1 MMSSGRYRQTAGTA
15 ARGRVPAA
23 LSVRYFA
30 VAVCLLLCSVSAAD
44 LPGEELTDERI
55 FNSRLNRGDAL
66 SAAVDTVVRSVS
78 RGAQSWL
85 DEVMATWNAPPLHV
99 QQAADETVIPFGKG
113 GVFVPKMTETNSE
126 PDVEIFDMSDNLVA
140 SGETGRTFA
149 LEPGE
154 YRVMLGSGTLRQRAV
169 KQVRVEE
176 GRTLPLVPDWCG
188 LIIEVVDEQ
197 GIALKGEYE
206 LVRIDRFDPYGRG
219 YGASVELGETV
230 RAWILKPGTYKIL
243 GAGEGYN
250 TMTNFV
256 TVRLLP
262 GELTNFLLIQDPDNN
277 YRIRGGGTVHLAPTT
292 RLTSNWRVGMNV
304 GANVQLNTET
314 DHQADVGSSNSFT
327 MGFLL
332 DSWVLYRKKP
342 VEWSTRLRLDQ
353 SINIMDNRLET
364 MINNPDRLLMSSIF
378 IWRILNWLGPYAR
391 AEFNTR
397 LFENRIKRGKN
408 ENSFTFLDAD
418 YFFDEGAGT
427 DLAEVFTIEPGFSP
441 IIFELGAGINADL
454 STRRYFEIRAR
465 LGFGSSYSRYDD
477 RYRVVDENRVRYS
490 SPDSL
495 EQKLLV
501 SNSIIL
507 YPEQLVDIFEVG
519 PQMAL
524 GAMVR
529 IGTYAN
535 AEGEIKLFAPI
546 LPEPRLDK
554 PDVEIN
560 TTLSWRLSRI
570 LNLDYTYR
578 QNLKRPAELD
588 VPVHTSSHGIWLR
601 LHYSSR

>member
-1 MMSSGRYRQTAGTA
+1 
-15 ARGRVPAA
+15 
-23 LSVRYFA
+23 
-30 VAVCLLLCSVSAAD
+30 VSAAD